1 MSTMRYVSVATL
13 ALALSLPFVVQA
25 LDDSA
30 AVKVTPLAKTT
41 GSWDGKPTVYPA
53 GAAEVTTLIVE
64 LAAGAQTGWHEH
76 PVPSFAYV
84 MEGTLEVTREGGA
97 TKVLRAGDMLAEVV
111 GTLHNG
117 RALGGQP
124 VKLLVLYTGAAGQKL
139 TIAHPE
145 FAPAPDKPR

>member
-1 MSTMRYVSVATL
+1 MRHFSIAAAL
-13 ALALSLPFVVQA
+13 LALSLPFAARA
-25 LDDSA
+25 LDNSA
-30 AVKVTPLAKTT
+30 AVKVTPVAKTT

-53 GAAEVTTLIVE
+53 GPAEVTTLIVE
-64 LAAGAQTGWHEH
+64 LAADAQTGWHEH

-84 MEGTLEVTREGGA
+84 MEGELEVTREGGA
-97 TKVLRAGDMLAEVV
+97 TKVLGRGDMLTEVV

-117 RALGGQP
+117 RALNGKP

-145 FAPAPDKPR
+145 FVPGQPRQ

>member
-1 MSTMRYVSVATL
+1 MRSVSVATL
-13 ALALSLPFVVQA
+13 ALALSLPFLVQA
-25 LDDSA
+25 LDNSD
-30 AVKVTPLAKTT
+30 AVKVTPLSKTSA
-41 GSWDGKPTVYPA
+41 SWDGKPTVYPA
-53 GAAEVTTLIVE
+53 GPAEVTSLIVE

-84 MEGTLEVTREGGA
+84 MEGELEVTREGGA
-97 TKVLRAGDMLAEVV
+97 TKVLHAGETLAEVV

-117 RALGGQP
+117 RALGAKP

-145 FAPAPDKPR
+145 FVPAAAKPQ